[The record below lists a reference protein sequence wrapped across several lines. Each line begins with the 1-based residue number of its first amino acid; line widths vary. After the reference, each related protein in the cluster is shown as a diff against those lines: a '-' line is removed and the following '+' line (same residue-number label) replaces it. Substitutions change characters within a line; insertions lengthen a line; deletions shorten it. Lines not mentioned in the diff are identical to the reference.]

1 MAECH
6 IFFIRSSIDRL
17 LGGFCVLATINS
29 FAVSTVKQVFFQI
42 MVFSGYKPRSRI
54 TESYGSSIFSF
65 LRNLHTVLHSGCIS
79 LHSHQQSRRVPFSSH
94 PLQRLLMVGFLKIA
108 ILTGVRW
115 YLIAVLICISGDIL
129 DPGIKPTFYVFCFGK
144 RVLYH
149 WCHLGSPSN

>member
-1 MAECH
+1 MYH
-6 IFFIRSSIDRL
+6 SFFIHSSVSGHLDC
-17 LGGFCVLATINS
+17 FCVLAVINRAALGNMCLFHFWFPQGTCLVVES
-29 FAVSTVKQVFFQI
+29 LGL
-42 MVFSGYKPRSRI
+42 MVVLFLV
-54 TESYGSSIFSF
+54 F

>member
-1 MAECH
+1 MYH
-6 IFFIRSSIDRL
+6 IFFIRSSVDGH
-17 LGGFCVLATINS
+17 LGCLHVLAIVNS
-29 FAVSTVKQVFFQI
+29 SATNIGVHMSFGI
-42 MVFSGYKPRSRI
+42 MVFSGYMLRNS
-54 TESYGSSIFSF
+54 TAGSYGVLFSL